1 MAELSTEQVLLL
13 NQLMYMSGKEGTDN
27 PMDSVDMHVGETV
40 GEWLGGVE
48 LSQLANDADYGSYM
62 TGSDWKNIIAAVQN
76 DPTISNMTITA
87 SHTDWADGGGGGLS
101 AIFTSE
107 STGEAVVAFRGTAG
121 GEWKDNFVGGNVTD
135 TAQQQNALNWYQDAY
150 KEYGLDRY
158 QVTVTGHSKGGN
170 KCKYITVM
178 DGTVDRCL
186 SFDGQGFSDK
196 FMDVYADKIAANQ
209 WKIQNHNVD
218 SDYVNILLNDVGE
231 TTFYKGFELGKGG
244 FLENHCP
251 NTFMKF
257 GENGEWS
264 MVVNPNGQDP
274 KMAQLNEFFNSYLRS
289 MPDGQRTEALE
300 MVNALIDDAFSMG
313 EGSREEAIKRFLNTL
328 TDSKYSD
335 DAAYLLAYTIRYEQE
350 NPGFENIFKEVLS
363 EMGME
368 EYCKYIDIAES
379 VLNYSQDFGPV
390 HLDFNTLMALATG
403 VGESVGFLAR
413 WIPGFSYGTDWAI
426 EKLHDWIL
434 EKTGMDLSKEEI
446 LKLIGIVGM
455 VSHDLEVIRIPANRK
470 DKRVASTGG
479 PGKRIRCEA
488 QTLRNLSNELN
499 SVRSGLSQTSQ
510 SVRSAGGNLPYCFL
524 GAGSIKLSMASAAN
538 RIARLEESAGRLAA
552 ALDELAA
559 LYEKTESQN
568 LSSAGI

>member
-1 MAELSTEQVLLL
+1 MAELTTEQVLLL
-13 NQLMYMSGKEGTDN
+13 NQLMYMSGDKGKNN

-40 GEWLGGVE
+40 GDWLGGIQT
-48 LSQLANDADYGSYM
+48 SQLDDNFDYSTYVNGK
-62 TGSDWKNIIAAVQN
+62 DWKNIIAAVQN
-76 DPTISNMTITA
+76 DPEICSMTITA
-87 SHTDWADGGGGGLS
+87 THTDWAEGGGGLS

-178 DGTVDRCL
+178 DSTVDRCI

-196 FMDVYADKIAANQ
+196 FMDAYADKIAANQ

-218 SDYVNILLNDVGE
+218 GDYVNILLNDIGE
-231 TTFYKGFELGKGG
+231 TTFYKAQDLGDGG

-300 MVNALIDDAFSMG
+300 MFGLLADGGLGDHSTLG
-313 EGSREEAIKRFLNTL
+313 KLSRILGTL
-328 TDSKYSD
+328 GDSKYAD
-335 DAAYLLAYTIRYEQE
+335 DLAYFLAYALKYSELDPAFGDKLRAFLDQAGLGDLCVLLDLAEHATDLLAESGLAIWS
-350 NPGFENIFKEVLS
+350 LS
-363 EMGME
+363 DWFRKLVGLDLIPISLRHRLLVILGLTN
-368 EYCKYIDIAES
+368 KYRKSIQICD
-379 VLNYSQDFGPV
+379 D
-390 HLDFNTLMALATG
+390 
-403 VGESVGFLAR
+403 
-413 WIPGFSYGTDWAI
+413 
-426 EKLHDWIL
+426 
-434 EKTGMDLSKEEI
+434 
-446 LKLIGIVGM
+446 
-455 VSHDLEVIRIPANRK
+455 RK
-470 DKRVASTGG
+470 DRRVASTGG
-479 PGKRIRCEA
+479 PGKRFLCETQA
-488 QTLRNLSNELN
+488 LRTLSNEL
-499 SVRSGLSQTSQ
+499 SSIRSGLSQTSQ